1 MSLNS
6 FLSIFSKKEKDV
18 PSDVANAIVVF
29 FVHLQDG
36 EGKMVPFHPD
46 YPRRACA
53 VHCLA
58 RGSRDYFAPVLEF
71 EKVDELKGWSPY
83 FPDGTR

>member
-1 MSLNS
+1 
-6 FLSIFSKKEKDV
+6 
-18 PSDVANAIVVF
+18 
-29 FVHLQDG
+29 
-36 EGKMVPFHPD
+36 MVPFHPD

-58 RGSRDYFAPVLEF
+58 RGSRDYFAPVLEL